1 MAAYLDSCT
10 NADPRNKLFK
20 DYLRFIEQFQPK
32 AFLFENVPGLL
43 SLGNGRV
50 FRQILHEGY
59 HVTLET
65 ASLAL
70 QGGEG

>member
-50 FRQILHEGY
+50 FRQILHEWSGPRK
-59 HVTLET
+59 
-65 ASLAL
+65 
-70 QGGEG
+70 